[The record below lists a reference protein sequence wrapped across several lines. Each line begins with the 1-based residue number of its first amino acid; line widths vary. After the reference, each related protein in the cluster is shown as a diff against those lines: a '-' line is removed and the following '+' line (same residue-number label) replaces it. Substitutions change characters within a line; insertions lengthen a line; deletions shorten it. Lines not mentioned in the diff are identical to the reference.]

1 MISVS
6 YTIPVNPEGTDVT
19 LQRADVWKGLEA
31 KAHNALPYVPSMTYC
46 EVQDEGE
53 NWIQRE
59 IEFRGQRLGERIT
72 LEPQDTVR
80 FERTSGEVMGTILNE
95 ILEDESGELSLRF
108 SFDLEL
114 EGVEAGSAEEKDYEE
129 TMKGDYEKAV
139 ESTLAAIRRWVREG
153 EAASA

>member
-6 YTIPVNPEGTDVT
+6 YKIPVNPEGTDVT
-19 LQRADVWKGLEA
+19 LTRADVWKGLEA

-46 EVQDEGE
+46 EVEDEGE

-59 IEFRGQRLGERIT
+59 IEFRGERFGERIT

-80 FERTSGEVMGTILNE
+80 FERTAGSVMGTILNE
-95 ILEDESGELSLRF
+95 ILEDEPGKLELRF

-114 EGVEAGSAEEKDYEE
+114 EGVEAGSKEETDYEA
-129 TMKGDYEKAV
+129 TMTGDYEKAV
-139 ESTLAAIRRWVREG
+139 EATLAAIRRWAREG
-153 EAASA
+153 DEAAA

>member
-6 YTIPVNPEGTDVT
+6 YTIPVNPEGTDVR

-72 LEPQDTVR
+72 LEPQHTVR

-95 ILEDESGELSLRF
+95 ILEDDGGELSLRF

-114 EGVEAGSAEEKDYEE
+114 EGVAAGSQEEKDYEE

-153 EAASA
+153 EGASA

>member
-6 YTIPVNPEGTDVT
+6 YTVPVNPEGTDVT
-19 LQRADVWKGLEA
+19 LGRADVWKGLEA
-31 KAHNALPYVPSMTYC
+31 KAHNALPYVPSMTHC
-46 EVQDEGE
+46 EVSEEGE

-72 LEPQDTVR
+72 LEPQHTVT

-95 ILEDESGELSLRF
+95 ILEDENGELELRF

-114 EGVEAGSAEEKDYEE
+114 EGAAPGSQEEKDYEE
-129 TMKGDYEKAV
+129 TMKGDYAKAV

-153 EAASA
+153 DEATL

>member
-6 YTIPVNPEGTDVT
+6 YTVPVNPEGTDVI
-19 LQRADVWKGLEA
+19 LNRADVWKGLEA
-31 KAHNALPYVPSMTYC
+31 KAHNALPYVPSMTHC
-46 EVQDEGE
+46 EVSDEGE

-72 LEPQDTVR
+72 LEPQNTVR

-95 ILEDESGELSLRF
+95 ILEDANGELELRF

-114 EGVEAGSAEEKDYEE
+114 EGAAPGSQEERDYEE
-129 TMKGDYEKAV
+129 TMKGDYAKAV

-153 EAASA
+153 DQAKI

>member
-6 YTIPVNPEGTDVT
+6 YTVPVNPEGTDVE
-19 LQRADVWKGLEA
+19 LSRADVWKGLEA
-31 KAHNALPYVPSMTYC
+31 KAHNALPYVPSMTMC
-46 EVQDEGE
+46 EVKDEGE
-53 NWIQRE
+53 NWIERE

-72 LEPQDTVR
+72 LEPQETVR

-95 ILEDESGELSLRF
+95 ILEEDGELRLRF

-114 EGVEAGSAEEKDYEE
+114 EGAAPGSQEEKDYEE
-129 TMKGDYEKAV
+129 TMKGDYAKAV

-153 EAASA
+153 EPAEA

>member
-6 YTIPVNPEGTDVT
+6 YKIPVNPEGTDVT
-19 LQRADVWKGLEA
+19 LTRADVWKGLEA
-31 KAHNALPYVPSMTYC
+31 KAHNALPFVPSMTSC
-46 EVQDEGE
+46 EVSESGE

-95 ILEDESGELSLRF
+95 ILEDEAGELELRF
-108 SFDLEL
+108 AFDLEL
-114 EGVEAGSAEEKDYEE
+114 EGVEAGSQEETDYRE

-139 ESTLAAIRRWVREG
+139 EATLAAIRRWAREG
-153 EAASA
+153 DPAGA

>member
-6 YTIPVNPEGTDVT
+6 YKIPVNPEGTDVT
-19 LQRADVWKGLEA
+19 LTRADVWKGLEA

-72 LEPQDTVR
+72 LEPQNTVR
-80 FERTSGEVMGTILNE
+80 FDRTSGEVMGTILNE
-95 ILEDESGELSLRF
+95 ILEDEAGELELRF

-114 EGVEAGSAEEKDYEE
+114 EGVEAGSQEETDYKE

-139 ESTLAAIRRWVREG
+139 EATLAAIRRWAREG
-153 EAASA
+153 DAASA

>member
-6 YTIPVNPEGTDVT
+6 YKVPVNPEGTDVE
-19 LQRADVWKGLEA
+19 LSRADVWKGLEA
-31 KAHNALPYVPSMTYC
+31 KAHNALPYVPSMTMC

-53 NWIQRE
+53 NWIERE

-72 LEPQDTVR
+72 LEPQHTVR
-80 FERTSGEVMGTILNE
+80 FDRTSGEVMGTILNE
-95 ILEDESGELSLRF
+95 ILEDADGELELRF

-114 EGVEAGSAEEKDYEE
+114 EGVEPGSDAEIEYEE
-129 TMKGDYEKAV
+129 TMKADYAKAV

-153 EAASA
+153 ASAGA

>member
-6 YTIPVNPEGTDVT
+6 YKIPVNPEGTDVT
-19 LQRADVWKGLEA
+19 LTRADVWKGLEA

-59 IEFRGQRLGERIT
+59 IEFRGERFGERIT
-72 LEPQDTVR
+72 LEPQDTVT
-80 FERTSGEVMGTILNE
+80 FERTAGSVMGTILNE
-95 ILEDESGELSLRF
+95 ILETEDGQLELRF
-108 SFDLEL
+108 SFNLEL
-114 EGVEAGSAEEKDYEE
+114 EGVEAGSEEETDYEA

-139 ESTLAAIRRWVREG
+139 EATLAAIRRWVREG

>member
-6 YTIPVNPEGTDVT
+6 YSIPVNPEGTDVELT
-19 LQRADVWKGLEA
+19 RADVWKGLEA
-31 KAHNALPYVPSMTYC
+31 KAHNALPYVPSMTMC

-95 ILEDESGELSLRF
+95 ILEGEDGELQLRF

-114 EGVEAGSAEEKDYEE
+114 EGVEPGSKEETDYEE

-153 EAASA
+153 ETAAS

>member
-6 YTIPVNPEGTDVT
+6 YSVPVNPEGTDVR
-19 LQRADVWKGLEA
+19 LGRADVWKGLEA
-31 KAHNALPYVPSMTYC
+31 KAHNALPYVPSMTHC
-46 EVQDEGE
+46 EVQESGE

-59 IEFRGQRLGERIT
+59 IEFRGQRLGERVT
-72 LEPQDTVR
+72 LEPQETVR
-80 FERTSGEVMGTILNE
+80 FERTSGPVLGTILNE
-95 ILEDESGELSLRF
+95 ILEDEDGELRLRF

-114 EGVEAGSAEEKDYEE
+114 EGVEPGSPEETDYEA

-153 EAASA
+153 QTAGA

>member
-19 LQRADVWKGLEA
+19 LGRADVWKGLEA

-59 IEFRGQRLGERIT
+59 IEFRGERFGERIT
-72 LEPQDTVR
+72 LEPQDTVT
-80 FERTSGEVMGTILNE
+80 FERTAGSVMGTILNE
-95 ILEDESGELSLRF
+95 ILEENGELSLRF
-108 SFDLEL
+108 SFNLEL
-114 EGVEAGSAEEKDYEE
+114 EGVEAGSKEETDYED

-139 ESTLAAIRRWVREG
+139 EATLAAIRRWVREG
-153 EAASA
+153 ASA

>member
-6 YTIPVNPEGTDVT
+6 YTIPVNPEGTDVK
-19 LQRADVWKGLEA
+19 LGRADVWKGLEA
-31 KAHNALPYVPSMTYC
+31 KAHNALPYVPSMTHC
-46 EVQDEGE
+46 EVQEEGD

-59 IEFRGQRLGERIT
+59 IEFRGQRLGERVT
-72 LEPQDTVR
+72 LEPQRTVR
-80 FERTSGEVMGTILNE
+80 FERTSGEVLGTILNE
-95 ILEDESGELSLRF
+95 ILEGDDGELQLRF

-114 EGVEAGSAEEKDYEE
+114 EGVEPGSDAEKDYEE

-153 EAASA
+153 EPAGA

>member
-6 YTIPVNPEGTDVT
+6 YSVPVNPEGADVELT
-19 LQRADVWKGLEA
+19 RADVWKGLEA
-31 KAHNALPYVPSMTYC
+31 KANNALPYVPSMTSC
-46 EVQDEGE
+46 EVTDRGE

-59 IEFRGQRLGERIT
+59 IEFRGQRLGERVT

-80 FERTSGEVMGTILNE
+80 FERTSGEVLGTILNE
-95 ILEDESGELSLRF
+95 IVEDEDGSLRLRF

-114 EGVEAGSAEEKDYEE
+114 QGVEPGSAEETDYEA

-139 ESTLAAIRRWVREG
+139 EATLAAIRRWAREG
-153 EAASA
+153 EPAGA

>member
-6 YTIPVNPEGTDVT
+6 YSVPVNPEGTEVR
-19 LQRADVWKGLEA
+19 LGRADVWKGLEK

-46 EVQDEGE
+46 EVTDSGD
-53 NWIQRE
+53 NWLQRE

-72 LEPQDTVR
+72 FEPQETVR
-80 FERTSGEVMGTILNE
+80 FERTSGEVLGTILNE
-95 ILEDESGELSLRF
+95 ILEDSGGELSLRF

-114 EGVEAGSAEEKDYEE
+114 AGVEPGSAEETEYDE

-139 ESTLAAIRRWVREG
+139 EATLAAIRRWVAEG
-153 EAASA
+153 QPA

>member
-6 YTIPVNPEGTDVT
+6 YTVPVNPEGTDVR
-19 LQRADVWKGLEA
+19 LSRADVWKGLEA
-31 KAHNALPYVPSMTYC
+31 KAHNALPYVPSMTHC
-46 EVQDEGE
+46 EVSDEGE

-72 LEPQDTVR
+72 LEPQSTVT

-95 ILEDESGELSLRF
+95 ILEDESGELELRF
-108 SFDLEL
+108 SFDLTL
-114 EGVEAGSAEEKDYEE
+114 EGVEPGAPEEVEYEE
-129 TMKGDYEKAV
+129 TMKGDYAKAV

-153 EAASA
+153 EAAGA

>member
-6 YTIPVNPEGTDVT
+6 YKVPVNPEGTDVE
-19 LQRADVWKGLEA
+19 LSRADVWKGLEA
-31 KAHNALPYVPSMTYC
+31 KAHNALPYVPSMTMC
-46 EVQDEGE
+46 EVKDEGE
-53 NWIQRE
+53 NWIERE

-72 LEPQDTVR
+72 LEPQETVR

-95 ILEDESGELSLRF
+95 ILESEDGELELRF

-114 EGVEAGSAEEKDYEE
+114 EGVEPGSPREVEYEE
-129 TMKGDYEKAV
+129 TMKGDYAKAV

-153 EAASA
+153 AGTGA